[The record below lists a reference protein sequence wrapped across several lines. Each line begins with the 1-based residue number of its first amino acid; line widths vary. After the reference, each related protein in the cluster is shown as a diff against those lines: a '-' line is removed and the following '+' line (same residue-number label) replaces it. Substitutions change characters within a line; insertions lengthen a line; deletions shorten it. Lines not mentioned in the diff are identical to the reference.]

1 MKTALFR
8 ELYEIVYKSDDTYI
22 LADQVI
28 FSEFHKIA
36 NDFPERFINI
46 HSCEHSAL
54 SFCHALANKAKTVI
68 LCIPIPSFVI
78 RWYESLFKELT
89 NSKLPILI
97 IGIPE
102 SSLKSEQVIAPIGRP
117 EIALMHTIPGINIV
131 TPATREETEFL
142 LTQALNTKQQFYF
155 HFNNL
160 NKPPTIETAQ
170 QPAILFEPIEY
181 HHGTQV
187 LCIGMGS
194 ALAKAYQAKLHLE
207 EYGYSSSLV
216 SMHTIKPLNNAF
228 LRKSIHLYSA
238 IFVFEDDSN
247 SMSTGTLIGAFIA
260 ENQIRK
266 IIFKAFHLNIMPLQ
280 NNQILQK
287 SIDLRSANL
296 EILELMTHFN
306 IIPNHAAWNGK

>member
-1 MKTALFR
+1 MKAALFR
-8 ELYEIVYKSDDTYI
+8 ELYEIIYKSDDTHI
-22 LADQVI
+22 LADLVI
-28 FSEFHKIA
+28 FPEFHKIA
-36 NDFPERFINI
+36 QDFPERFINI

-54 SFCHALANKAKTVI
+54 SLCHALSKKAKNVI
-68 LCIPIPSFVI
+68 LCVPTPSFAI
-78 RWYESLFKELT
+78 RWYESLFRELT
-89 NSKLPILI
+89 SSKLPILI

-102 SSLKSEQVIAPIGRP
+102 SSLRSEQFPVVHP
-117 EIALMHTIPGINIV
+117 EIALMHTIPDISIV
-131 TPATREETEFL
+131 TPATREEIEFL

-155 HFNNL
+155 HFNTL
-160 NKPPTIETAQ
+160 SKPPLIESSQ
-170 QPAILFEPIEY
+170 QLTILFEPIEY

-187 LCIGMGS
+187 LCIGIGS
-194 ALAKAYQAKLHLE
+194 ALAKAHQAKLHLE

-266 IIFKAFHLNIMPLQ
+266 VIFKAFRLNTAPFSS
-280 NNQILQK
+280 NQVLQK
-287 SIDLRSANL
+287 SMDLRSANL